1 MPTSTTDT
9 VRVTIDDQTL
19 MVPKGTL
26 VIEAARQAGVMI
38 PHFCYHPKLKP
49 DANCRMCLVEIERM
63 PKLQTACSTPVADGM
78 VVRTATTVV
87 NDAHRS
93 VLEFILANHPLDC
106 PVCDQG
112 GRCDLQDFS
121 HEYTPTTSR
130 FIEVKRVFQKEYF
143 SPLIEKQ
150 MNRCVQC
157 LRCVRYC
164 DEVLDVKAL
173 APTHR
178 GTMTEITHFSSHEL
192 DCEFC
197 GGCVQICP
205 VGAITSRLSMY
216 EFRPWMLKRADSVC
230 GYCGDGC
237 QVTFQTKGNELI
249 EVNSSHGAGRNSG
262 DLCARGYF
270 GYHANTSPDR
280 LQHPLIR
287 RNGRLEEATWE
298 EALEYVAERTLQ
310 LKLTHGSEAFAGLIT
325 ARCTNEDLFVF
336 QKFMRLVLG
345 SNSIDSSARYG
356 HVNGI
361 QALRR
366 VQGTHRWSVSFE
378 DIVNAEAIFLVGTNI
393 TETNPITGL
402 KVKEAVKKR
411 GATLLTIE
419 SLVPAIGT
427 ISNIANLS
435 THHFTAAPDQVKA
448 VVLGLIKGLVE
459 EGLAALPL
467 DQRAPGFVQG
477 ISAAVQALPW
487 SRLEQASGATAD
499 ALRTAVRAFARTSR
513 AVIIAGP
520 GVLRAAGGSDL
531 VTTLLDLLLL
541 TGHHDRPGCG
551 IAPLAEENNEQGAV
565 EMGATAGWLP
575 GVYETSDSSASERL
589 AALWKE
595 EVPKSAGRS
604 LMDILEEARA
614 GRVKAAFIVGENP
627 VDSLPPSAKAQEA
640 MAALDLLVVQELF
653 MTDTAAM
660 AHVVLPACSYAEKSG
675 SFINT
680 EGVVQP
686 VHQAI
691 DPVGESRPDWEIF
704 SILSILLGAPLEYGD
719 AKEIGK
725 EIRQAIPG
733 YGLLGPGHKPA
744 KADMAVVDRYLRGG
758 FQSDLAQRYAL
769 DGERRPLDP
778 ARPATSAPRPELG
791 TKAVESG
798 GERAEPGASGRG
810 EFTLVVGQSL
820 FHSGKFSTHAKGL
833 LQIQA
838 MGTLL
843 VSPGDAHRLGVAD
856 GDHVRL
862 ANGLGQVTVP
872 LKVADRVPEG
882 IVFFPEHF
890 DREMRRLLNV
900 TADPKT
906 GVPCYKTAQVQ
917 IQKV

>member
-1 MPTSTTDT
+1 MATTTDT
-9 VRVTIDDQTL
+9 VRVTVDGAEII
-19 MVPKGTL
+19 VPKGTL

-121 HEYTPTTSR
+121 HQYTPTTSR
-130 FIEVKRVFQKEYF
+130 FVEVKRIFQKEYF

-173 APTHR
+173 APINR
-178 GTMTEITHFSSHEL
+178 GTMTEITHFTSHEL

-216 EFRPWMLKRADSVC
+216 EFRPWMLKRADSIC

-237 QVTFQTKGNELI
+237 YLTFQTKGNELI
-249 EVNSSHGAGRNSG
+249 EVNSSYGAGRNNG

-270 GYHANTSPDR
+270 GYHASTSPER
-280 LQHPLIR
+280 LRHPLVR
-287 RNGRLEEATWE
+287 RNGRLEQVTWE
-298 EALEYVAERTLQ
+298 EALEYVAERALQ
-310 LKLTHGSEAFAGLIT
+310 LKLMHGCEAFAGLIT

-356 HVNGI
+356 HVNGV

-366 VQGTHRWSVSFE
+366 VQGTHRWSISFD
-378 DIVNAEAIFLVGTNI
+378 DIANAETLLLVGTNI

-411 GATLLTIE
+411 GATLITIE

-427 ISNIANLS
+427 TSNITNLS
-435 THHFTAAPDQVKA
+435 THHFTAAPDQLKA

-459 EGLAALPL
+459 EGLVALPL
-467 DQRAPGFVQG
+467 DQRAPGFVQA
-477 ISAAVQALPW
+477 ITAALHALPW
-487 SRLEQASGATAD
+487 ARLEQSTGTSAD
-499 ALRTAVRAFARTSR
+499 ALRTAARAFARASR
-513 AVIIAGP
+513 AVIIIGA
-520 GVLRAAGGSDL
+520 GVLRSIGGADLAA
-531 VTTLLDLLLL
+531 TLLDFLLL

-551 IAPLAEENNEQGAV
+551 LATLAEENNEQGAV
-565 EMGATAGWLP
+565 EMGAVAGYLP
-575 GVYETSDSSASERL
+575 GVYEISDRTAHERL

-604 LMDILEEARA
+604 LMDILEEARN
-614 GRVKAAFIVGENP
+614 GGIKAVFVVGENP
-627 VDSLPPSAKAQEA
+627 VSSLPPSAKAREA
-640 MAALDLLVVQELF
+640 LAALDLLVVQELF

-675 SFINT
+675 SFING

-691 DPVGESRPDWEIF
+691 DPVGESRADWEI
-704 SILSILLGAPLEYGD
+704 LSALSVLMGAPLEYGN

-733 YGLLGPGHKPA
+733 FGLLGPGHKPA
-744 KADMAVVDRYLRGG
+744 KADAAVVEHYLRTG
-758 FQSDLAQRYAL
+758 FQSDVAQRYAL
-769 DGERRPLDP
+769 DGKGRPLDP
-778 ARPATSAPRPELG
+778 AR
-791 TKAVESG
+791 G
-798 GERAEPGASGRG
+798 GERAEPEARGQGR
-810 EFTLVVGQSL
+810 FTMVVGQSL
-820 FHSGKFSTHAKGL
+820 FHSGKYSTHAKGL

-838 MGTLL
+838 KGTLL
-843 VSPGDAHRLGVAD
+843 ISPGDAARLGLAD
-856 GDHVRL
+856 GDPVRL
-862 ANGLGQVTVP
+862 SNELGQAPTSIT
-872 LKVADRVPEG
+872 VADRVPDG
-882 IVFFPEHF
+882 MVFFPEHF
-890 DREMRRLLNV
+890 DQDVRQLFNV
-900 TADPKT
+900 TVDPKT
-906 GVPCYKTAQVQ
+906 GVPYYKTAQVT
-917 IQKV
+917 IQKATGNGREAIGNG